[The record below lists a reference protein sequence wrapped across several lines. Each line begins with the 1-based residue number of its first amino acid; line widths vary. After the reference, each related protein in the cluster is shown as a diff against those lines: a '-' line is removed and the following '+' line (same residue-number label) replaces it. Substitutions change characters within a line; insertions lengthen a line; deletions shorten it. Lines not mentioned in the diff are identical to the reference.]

1 MRLLILSFS
10 RLESDPRVR
19 RQIDL
24 FRGEWDIVT
33 CGYGPAPDGSIAH
46 HELPSDLPVW
56 RYPRLAVILR
66 AYRWAYSHNRAI
78 AWATEALSAESFD
91 AMIANDVDAA
101 GIAVSLAPHN
111 GFHADLHEFAPLQN
125 SEMLRFRLFVAP
137 FVRWQLRTFVT
148 KARSVSTVGV
158 SIAERYRDEFG
169 FDPVVVMNAPEKL
182 DLPVRPT
189 SSPIRL
195 VHAGA
200 ALRNRRLETLI
211 DAVSLTS
218 ADVTLDLY
226 LPANDPGYLAELRE
240 RASSVSNVRF
250 ADPVPF
256 DQLVETLNRYDV
268 GVHVLAATNYNNA
281 YAMPNKFFEYVQA
294 RLALVIGPSPEMA
307 RVVDDR
313 GLGAIADD
321 FTAEAVARALDGLTP
336 ESVDAA
342 KRASDL
348 ASEELSAQSQVPG
361 WHRAVTA
368 MREAA
373 AS

>member
-1 MRLLILSFS
+1 MKLLILSYS

-24 FRGEWDIVT
+24 FRDEWDVVT
-33 CGYGPAPDGSIAH
+33 CGYGPAPDGSTEHYEIPEDFA
-46 HELPSDLPVW
+46 VW
-56 RYPRLAVILR
+56 RYPRLAVIVR
-66 AYRWAYSHNRAI
+66 AYRWAYHHNRAI
-78 AWATEALSAESFD
+78 AWVINELSSATFD

-101 GIAVSLAPHN
+101 GVAVSLAPPR

-137 FVRWQLRTFVT
+137 FVRWQLRTYVA
-148 KARSVSTVGV
+148 KARSVSTVGA
-158 SIAERYRDEFG
+158 SIAERYHEEFG
-169 FDPVVVMNAPEKL
+169 FDPVVVMNAPEKV

-189 SSPIRL
+189 GAPIRL

-211 DAVSLTS
+211 DAVALSE
-218 ADVTLDLY
+218 ADITLDLY
-226 LPANDPGYLAELRE
+226 LPANDPAYLAELRE
-240 RASSVSNVRF
+240 RAASVPRVRF
-250 ADPVPF
+250 VDPVPF
-256 DQLVETLNRYDV
+256 DRLVETLNKYDV

-307 RVVDDR
+307 RVVRER
-313 GLGAIADD
+313 GLGVVADD
-321 FTAEAVARALDGLTP
+321 FASETVARALDQLTA

-342 KRASDL
+342 KHASD
-348 ASEELSAQSQVPG
+348 ASSDDLSAQSQVPG
-361 WHRAVTA
+361 WYRAVTA
-368 MREAA
+368 LREATTP
-373 AS
+373 